1 MFNFLKK
8 LESPAT
14 EEQNEDSVIVD
25 TSYKNNTENM
35 EKINYTSLLN
45 ENEIEWKRED
55 VEEAKNKFELVKG
68 QLSEDFSSKS
78 YNERMEIV
86 NQIIE
91 NQA

>member
-8 LESPAT
+8 LESPVT

-25 TSYKNNTENM
+25 TSYKNNIENM
-35 EKINYTSLLN
+35 EKIDYTSLLN

-55 VEEAKNKFELVKG
+55 VEEAKNKFELVKD

>member
-8 LESPAT
+8 LESPVT

-25 TSYKNNTENM
+25 TGYKNNIENM
-35 EKINYTSLLN
+35 EKIDYTSLLN

-55 VEEAKNKFELVKG
+55 VEEAKNKFELVKD